1 MVKLVVKSGRFNIG
15 DSFFVENEIFSM
27 SENEFQRPHIQS
39 LVREG
44 VLCVLSE
51 EKNVEDSEE
60 ELVEEEK
67 VEEKPSE
74 VNEEELRA
82 KFKGWYKKE
91 QVAKLKELGVEK
103 IPKYEDDRVDLLIKL
118 MR

>member
-51 EKNVEDSEE
+51 EKNVEATEE
-60 ELVEEEK
+60 ESVEEK
-67 VEEKPSE
+67 LEEKPSE

-91 QVAKLKELGVEK
+91 QVAKLKELGVEE